1 MKAKFS
7 CEHSRKD
14 TVSSLQEV
22 VPVSNGVKLGARAG
36 DRCTAARDRPAAT
49 DVPVDTAPL
58 KSKAK
63 DMSSSVIHAQ
73 QLHAAMAETFLEH
86 LCLLDIDSEPTVSRN
101 TGIVCTIGPA
111 SRSVEKL
118 KEMIKAGM
126 NVARLNFSHGTHEYH
141 ADTIKNVREATESF
155 VPGSLDYRP
164 VAIALD
170 TKGPE
175 IRTGLIKGSGTE
187 EVKLNKGEKIKLTLD
202 DKFKDNCD
210 EKTLWL
216 DYKNITKV
224 VELGSKVY
232 IDDGLISL
240 KVLEIGGDYLMC
252 EIENGGMLGSKKGVN
267 LPGAKIDLP
276 AVSEKDIQDLQF
288 GVEQGVDMVFASFIR
303 KAADVHAVKK
313 VLGEKGKNIQVI
325 SKLENHEGVR
335 NFDEILE
342 ASDGIMVARGDM
354 GIEIPTEKVFLAQ
367 KMMIGR
373 SNRIGKPIICAT
385 QMLESMIKKPRPT
398 RAESSDVAN
407 AVLDGADCIM
417 LSGETAKGE
426 YPVESVLTQHLIARE
441 AEAAMYHRQLFE
453 ELRRTT
459 HLTRDPC
466 ESVAI
471 GAVEASFKCCAS
483 AIIVLTKSGR
493 SAHLLSRYR
502 PRALIMAVTR
512 NEQTARQCHLYRGIY
527 PILYNKPAN
536 DVWAEDVDLRV
547 SFALEMGKTRKFYK
561 SGDVVIVVTGW
572 RPGSGYTNTMRVVLV
587 P

>member
-1 MKAKFS
+1 M
-7 CEHSRKD
+7 
-14 TVSSLQEV
+14 
-22 VPVSNGVKLGARAG
+22 
-36 DRCTAARDRPAAT
+36 
-49 DVPVDTAPL
+49 
-58 KSKAK
+58 SKAK
-63 DMSSSVIHAQ
+63 DMSSSPIHSQ
-73 QLHAAMAETFLEH
+73 QLPAAMADTFLEH

-101 TGIVCTIGPA
+101 TGIICTIGPA

-155 VPGSLDYRP
+155 VSGSLEYRP

-202 DKFKDNCD
+202 DSCKDNCD

-224 VELGSKVY
+224 VEQGSKIYV
-232 IDDGLISL
+232 DDGLISL
-240 KVLEIGGDYLMC
+240 KVLEIGGDYLVC

-303 KAADVHAVKK
+303 KAADVHAVRK
-313 VLGEKGKNIQVI
+313 VLGEKGKNIKII
-325 SKLENHEGVR
+325 SKLENHEGVCK
-335 NFDEILE
+335 FDEILE

-367 KMMIGR
+367 KMMIAR
-373 SNRIGKPIICAT
+373 SSRIGKPIICAT

-441 AEAAMYHRQLFE
+441 AEAAMFHRQVFE
-453 ELRRTT
+453 ELRRIT

-547 SFALEMGKTRKFYK
+547 SFALEFGKARKFYK